1 MCILFEV
8 VFNFFVFSSPQKSLA
23 QISGLV
29 GCNGDPHTFHWGG
42 GEVHGEEATEV
53 NHDKEKIQILVME
66 DECNVNNANNI
77 IGQVQHCCRAK
88 ILCLPH

>member
-42 GEVHGEEATEV
+42 ERSSWRRS
-53 NHDKEKIQILVME
+53 HDKEKIQILVME